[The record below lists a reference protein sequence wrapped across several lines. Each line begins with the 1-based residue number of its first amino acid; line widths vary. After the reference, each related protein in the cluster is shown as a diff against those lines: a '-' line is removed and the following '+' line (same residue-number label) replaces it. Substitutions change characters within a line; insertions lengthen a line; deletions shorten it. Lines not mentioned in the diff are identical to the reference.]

1 MPLLRPPQLECV
13 VMSEANQ
20 RRRKSIAL
28 SAALAALTQVMPF
41 GSNDVSAETV
51 TACSRY
57 GKGCVTASVRRTRNG
72 AEVRFPG
79 GSWIGCSGDCRE
91 KLRDE
96 SIDFWD
102 THKPENSGGGG
113 GRN

>member
-1 MPLLRPPQLECV
+1 
-13 VMSEANQ
+13 MSKAKWK
-20 RRRKSIAL
+20 RHTGIAVSIAL
-28 SAALAALTQVMPF
+28 AAIAQVTPLVF
-41 GSNDVSAETV
+41 NDASAETV

-57 GKGCVTASVRRTRNG
+57 GKGCVTAPVRRSRYG
-72 AEVRFPG
+72 SEVRFPG

-102 THKPENSGGGG
+102 THKPEGRGG

>member
-1 MPLLRPPQLECV
+1 
-13 VMSEANQ
+13 MSEAKWK
-20 RRRKSIAL
+20 RGHGIAL
-28 SAALAALTQVMPF
+28 SVAIAALAQVLPT
-41 GSNDVSAETV
+41 VSTDAAAETV

-57 GKGCVTASVRRTRNG
+57 GKGCITAPVRRSRNG

-102 THKPENSGGGG
+102 THKPEGNGGG
-113 GRN
+113 GRK

>member
-1 MPLLRPPQLECV
+1 
-13 VMSEANQ
+13 MSAANWK
-20 RRRKSIAL
+20 RRNGIAL
-28 SAALAALTQVMPF
+28 AVALAAIAQVMPY
-41 GSNDVSAETV
+41 GSNDAAAETV

-57 GKGCVTASVRRTRNG
+57 GKGCVTAPVRRTKDG
-72 AEVRFPG
+72 AEVRVPG

-102 THKPENSGGGG
+102 THKPEGNGG